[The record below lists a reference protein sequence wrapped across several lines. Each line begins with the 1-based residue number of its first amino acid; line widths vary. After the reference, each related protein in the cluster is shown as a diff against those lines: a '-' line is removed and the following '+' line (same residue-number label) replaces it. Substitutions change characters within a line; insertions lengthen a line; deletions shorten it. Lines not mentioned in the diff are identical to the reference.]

1 MIARKSPTIARNL
14 LGLSLA
20 VCIFPAIA
28 QAAPLTFTFTGS
40 SGNVSSITQTQS
52 GTTLT
57 VTPIVGSFP
66 GITITSTA
74 ITQNATLGIGVTWSG
89 TFGIFAISDTNP
101 QLDNFGPSE
110 ALQFAFS
117 GYGPWRLDS
126 ITLQTQGFGFDS
138 ESFALSVN
146 GNPVNVSA
154 FNPFGSGTNTYTINL
169 SSIPDIQRT
178 GTVFV
183 ISPAGTFDDFR
194 VVALEVTEMP
204 EPATLGMLGGAL
216 LLAGGYRRW
225 IRRRQTC

>member
-1 MIARKSPTIARNL
+1 MIARSL
-14 LGLSLA
+14 LALSLA
-20 VCIFPAIA
+20 VCIFHTTA

-40 SGNVSSITQTQS
+40 SGNVPSIVQTQG

-89 TFGIFAISDTNP
+89 TLTIGPITIPISDTDP

-110 ALQFAFS
+110 SLQFAFS

-126 ITLQTQGFGFDS
+126 ITLQTQGPIFDN

-204 EPATLGMLGGAL
+204 EPATLGVLGGAL
-216 LLAGGYRRW
+216 LLAGGFRRW
-225 IRRRQTC
+225 IRQRQKS